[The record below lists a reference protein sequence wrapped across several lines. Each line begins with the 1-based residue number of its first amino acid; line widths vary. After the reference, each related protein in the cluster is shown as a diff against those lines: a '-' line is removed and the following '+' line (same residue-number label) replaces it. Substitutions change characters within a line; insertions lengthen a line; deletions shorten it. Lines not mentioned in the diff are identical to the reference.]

1 MKNYSPGK
9 FRYYYSNEG
18 LLPIGSM
25 SRPIRSSFPELHPKS
40 KGTARTLSFSI
51 SWAEKFFNVEPWPM
65 YMYASISEKTLRIS
79 GKLKFVKTL
88 GMIFSKISFSCFK
101 TRNFVIEVCDLSA
114 SLLARNPRALQYGY
128 KLTCSQ

>member
-1 MKNYSPGK
+1 
-9 FRYYYSNEG
+9 
-18 LLPIGSM
+18 M

-79 GKLKFVKTL
+79 GKLKFVKTSEIIFL
-88 GMIFSKISFSCFK
+88 KGAFSKPSGNYILASIFYFLSYSSYICILRKLNIVLLFK
-101 TRNFVIEVCDLSA
+101 KHKMVHFKRRIDNNVIL
-114 SLLARNPRALQYGY
+114 N
-128 KLTCSQ
+128 T

>member
-1 MKNYSPGK
+1 MLHKNPNKLGAVAIRYELTVPKGK
-9 FRYYYSNEG
+9 KINYIQNVDFFLSKLFSYFHKKI

-88 GMIFSKISFSCFK
+88 GMIFF
-101 TRNFVIEVCDLSA
+101 
-114 SLLARNPRALQYGY
+114 
-128 KLTCSQ
+128 